1 MARKNPPNV
10 RGKTVAITGG
20 ARGIGRATATAFATA
35 GAKVAIG
42 DLDVELAEKAAIDIG
57 NASGAQVVGLPLDVT
72 QQSSFDQFVNDAEAA
87 LGPIDVLINN
97 AGIMPT
103 GLFIDEEPSATDR
116 MIDINL
122 RGVITGSRLAA
133 RRFADRG
140 RGVIINVA
148 SLAGV
153 SGFPGL
159 ATYCATK
166 HAVIGFSEALAA
178 EMRDRGVAVT
188 VVLPG
193 VVRTELSA
201 GASVPKWMQSVST
214 VDPEDVAK
222 AMVAAVDSDKFRVP
236 VPGRLGAMLFAM
248 SLMPPRMR
256 RWADRITGTDRA
268 FVTTDAESR
277 EHYHRR
283 IFGDAD

>member
-10 RGKTVAITGG
+10 RGKIVAITGG

-57 NASGAQVVGLPLDVT
+57 NATGAQVVGLPLDVT
-72 QQSSFDQFVNDAEAA
+72 QQPSFDQFINDAEAA

-103 GLFIDEEPSATDR
+103 GLLLDEEPSATDR

-133 RRFADRG
+133 RRFAERG
-140 RGVIINVA
+140 HGVIINVA
-148 SLAGV
+148 SLCGV
-153 SGFPGL
+153 SAYPGL
-159 ATYCATK
+159 ATYCGTK
-166 HAVIGFSEALAA
+166 HAVVGFSEALAA
-178 EMRDRGVAVT
+178 EMGDHGVAVT

-201 GASVPKWMQSVST
+201 GASVPKWMQPLST

-222 AMVAAVDSDKFRVP
+222 AMVAAVDSGKFRVT
-236 VPGRLGAMLFAM
+236 VPAPMGATLFAM
-248 SLMPPRMR
+248 SLMPRRLR
-256 RWADRITGTDRA
+256 RWTEGVTGMDRA

-277 EHYHRR
+277 AHYHRR
-283 IFGDAD
+283 IFGDTH

>member
-1 MARKNPPNV
+1 MTIAD
-10 RGKTVAITGG
+10 KTVLVTG
-20 ARGIGRATATAFATA
+20 ANRGIGQALVTEALAR
-35 GAKVAIG
+35 GAKRVYAG
-42 DLDVELAEKAAIDIG
+42 TRQPLAHPG
-57 NASGAQVVGLPLDVT
+57 GRVTPLTLDVT
-72 QQSSFDQFVNDAEAA
+72 SAAQIQAAADQVET
-87 LGPIDVLINN
+87 LDVLINN

-116 MIDINL
+116 IIDVNL

-140 RGVIINVA
+140 SGVIINVA

-153 SGFPGL
+153 TGIPGL

-166 HAVIGFSEALAA
+166 HAVIGFSVALAA
-178 EMRDRGVAVT
+178 EMRNHGVAVT

-201 GASVPKWMQSVST
+201 GASWPKWMQPVAT

-222 AMVAAVDSDKFRVP
+222 VMVAAVNSGKFRVS

-248 SLMPPRMR
+248 SLTPPRMR

-268 FVTTDAESR
+268 FVTPDAASR
-277 EHYHRR
+277 ERYHRR
-283 IFGDAD
+283 IFGGEE